1 MTDRPNR
8 RKFLQWLGLS
18 AGTALA
24 GHGALAAFID
34 KEEIRKLNPDQ
45 QAFLMRYG
53 EWMEQFIVMSR
64 VKKKDPGNAD
74 NNRKLMALAEEAEA
88 MRPELVEHMKDET
101 FSVVYKLSIERA
113 SKEI

>member
-1 MTDRPNR
+1 MTDQPNR

-34 KEEIRKLNPDQ
+34 KQEIRKLNAEQ
-45 QAFLMRYG
+45 QAFMIRYG
-53 EWMEQFIVMSR
+53 EWMDRFTAMSR
-64 VKKKDPGNAD
+64 LKKTDPGNAE

-101 FSVVYKLSIERA
+101 FAVVYKLSIERA
-113 SKEI
+113 SKAI